1 MAHAEKCPVCEGNG
15 KRDSKDCHGCN
26 GRGWVTVGGDH
37 PLPPPMYPPAA
48 PPPWIP
54 PPDHPPGRFKTYRW
68 TCDDPPKQMGTITHD
83 GITHLI

>member
-26 GRGWVTVGGDH
+26 GRGWVT
-37 PLPPPMYPPAA
+37 
-48 PPPWIP
+48 WIP
-54 PPDHPPGRFKTYRW
+54 HPDYQPVRFTTYRW